1 MCAWNSKLESH
12 RLFRSGTHGSHDNC
26 TSGIAILMQMV
37 KDQGV
42 LYIAFCSLYVQTYNL
57 VSRYQIAQVTCTT
70 MCRLKGQRSRSQGF
84 WQSVMVSFENSGDR
98 LLDVSNGHKNHCVH
112 IIFLLKFC
120 SSLYLHSVQE
130 HSGCALITATRDS
143 MVAACN
149 QKNVVDMAAHKK

>member
-1 MCAWNSKLESH
+1 
-12 RLFRSGTHGSHDNC
+12 
-26 TSGIAILMQMV
+26 
-37 KDQGV
+37 
-42 LYIAFCSLYVQTYNL
+42 
-57 VSRYQIAQVTCTT
+57 

-84 WQSVMVSFENSGDR
+84 QQSVMVSFENFGDR
-98 LLDVSNGHKNHCVH
+98 LLDISNGHKNRCVH

-149 QKNVVDMAAHKK
+149 LKNVVDMAAHKKQGQRQSYGQSQGQMIYFCRINGHKQDLLMMYFGWQISSNGRVLALLV